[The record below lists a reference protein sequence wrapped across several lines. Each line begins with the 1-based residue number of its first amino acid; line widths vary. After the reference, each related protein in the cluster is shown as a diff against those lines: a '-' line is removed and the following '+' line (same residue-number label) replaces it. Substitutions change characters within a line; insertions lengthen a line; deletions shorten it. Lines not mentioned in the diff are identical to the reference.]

1 MSGHALQLS
10 ILMTETNYYYTTANN
25 DDDIQVFEENQA
37 SRMALLNESLL
48 EAATKRKSE
57 RKRSCNQ
64 SNQSG

>member
-1 MSGHALQLS
+1 
-10 ILMTETNYYYTTANN
+10 MTETNYYYTTANN